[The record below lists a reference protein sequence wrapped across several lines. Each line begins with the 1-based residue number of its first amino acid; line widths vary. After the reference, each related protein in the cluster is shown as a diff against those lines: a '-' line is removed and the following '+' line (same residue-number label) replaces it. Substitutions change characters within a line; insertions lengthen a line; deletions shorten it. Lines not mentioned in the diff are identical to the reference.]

1 MNALRDQLRTAR
13 NSHDDRR
20 QELDLHAHEI
30 EDLRHALIDREE
42 ELERAEAS
50 KIRVTQEKSGFAQTV
65 RELEADLSR
74 VRKDAERFG
83 NDLKALRRE
92 RDKLEERKKAE
103 EERARK
109 AERGQTQLRTELRLT
124 KEELEDEKGRSRKVL
139 EERKSHVCSAGCVPL
154 SVGRSRLCLP
164 METRDGEQLVA
175 LKNQHKQECKGLIVQ
190 IKYLKAKY
198 TRESTMRSDLGF
210 QKHYLLVLLSKFESS

>member
-1 MNALRDQLRTAR
+1 MNALRDQLRTAQK
-13 NSHDDRR
+13 SHDDRR
-20 QELDLHAHEI
+20 HELDLHAHEI
-30 EDLRHALIDREE
+30 EDLRHALTDREND
-42 ELERAEAS
+42 LERAEAS
-50 KIRVTQEKSGFAQTV
+50 KIRVTQEKYEFVRTV
-65 RELEADLSR
+65 HELEADLLR

-92 RDKLEERKKAE
+92 RDKLEEKKKVE

-109 AERGQTQLRTELRLT
+109 AESGQNQLKTTLKLL
-124 KEELEDEKGRSRKVL
+124 KEELEGEKGKSRKAL
-139 EERKSHVCSAGCVPL
+139 EGWKSHVCVAGYVL
-154 SVGRSRLCLP
+154 RAIGSTTVLTHGSRD
-164 METRDGEQLVA
+164 DGQAVA
-175 LKNQHKQECKGLIVQ
+175 LKNQHKQECKGLIIQ